1 MNSTIVN
8 LSLVATAIV
17 TSVSFTAAQSTAT
30 IVSNKD
36 TTLYED
42 AAGALANGGGSGMFC
57 GRVGMGGGF
66 GIRRTMIQWDV
77 AGSVPAGSTILSA
90 SLDMWVDQSSAFLPV
105 TTEAHRITAD
115 WSEGNN
121 VAPSGQGAGGPAS
134 AGESTWLHSN
144 FPSQFWATPG
154 GDFGPTSFTFDLPG
168 IAAFV
173 TDSNASIVADVQSML
188 DNPAANYGW
197 LLKTA
202 EVLTSNARKMN
213 TREAA
218 AFQPKLVITYLAPG
232 EVANYGV
239 GWPVNGGTFQ
249 LDISG
254 TANGGAVLPITW
266 TNAPTPSIGINFFSL
281 GYDPIGTTLLPASVF
296 YLPLPGSYI
305 DGPALLVSG
314 GTASSSL
321 TVPVGFPGFLI
332 AVQGVALDTTPL
344 SISMSNAGLIWT
356 N

>member
-1 MNSTIVN
+1 MNSTLAN

-17 TSVSFTAAQSTAT
+17 TSVPFVTAQSTAT

-57 GRVGMGGGF
+57 GRVGGGGGF

-77 AGSVPAGSTILSA
+77 AGSIPAGSKILTA
-90 SLDMWVDQSSAFLPV
+90 SLDMWVEQSSAFLPI
-105 TTEAHRITAD
+105 TTEVHRITTD
-115 WSEGNN
+115 WSEGNV
-121 VAPSGQGAGGPAS
+121 VAPSGQGSGGAAS

-144 FPSQFWATPG
+144 FPSQLWSTPG

-168 IAAFV
+168 IAGFV
-173 TDSNASIVADVQSML
+173 TESNASIVADVQSML

-232 EVANYGV
+232 EVTNYGV

-266 TNAPTPSIGINFFSL
+266 TNAPTPSVGVNFFSI
-281 GYDPIGTTLLPASVF
+281 GYDPIGTTLLPGSVF
-296 YLPLPGSYI
+296 YLPLLGPHVPG
-305 DGPALLVSG
+305 LTVVVSG
-314 GTASSSL
+314 GTGSSSF
-321 TVPVGFPGFLI
+321 TVPAGFPGFLI
-332 AVQGVALDTTPL
+332 GVQGVALDSTPF